1 MTTEKEK
8 DNEGEVAVEETRDE
22 WSGKLDFV
30 MSALSFAVG
39 MGNLW
44 RFPYLCYRNGGGA
57 FIIPYVVM
65 MVVLGYPLLFLELSL
80 GQYGRKGIV
89 DVWRACPVFKGIGWG
104 MFCVSAFTSIYYN
117 MTISWCFY
125 YLFASFARD
134 VPWRGCLNNW
144 NTKACTTVDDTQMRY
159 NCTNHNGT
167 LNLNK
172 TCVSRLDVGDLQFD
186 TLVNISKST
195 ERISA
200 SEEYF
205 HNHVLGLSSGIT
217 EFGSVQWALAL
228 CLLFSWI
235 LVFISLARGIKV
247 SGKVTYVTAMF
258 PYFVLII
265 LMVRG
270 FTLDG
275 AWQGIL
281 YYITPVWS
289 KLLSAKVWGDAAIQV
304 FFSLSMC
311 WGGMITLA
319 SYNPFNN
326 NCLRDSIVV
335 ATGDML
341 TSIFSG
347 LVIFAILGYMA
358 NEMGVDV
365 SQVAKQGPGLA
376 FVVYPEICTKLPVAP
391 LWCAL
396 FMIMLINVGMG
407 SQMAIVSTV
416 QTTICEQFDLEKG
429 KKPVLV
435 LLAICI
441 IAFLLGLLVATNGG
455 IYLLLLMDSYCATYS
470 CLVLAI
476 FECIALAWVYGVDNF
491 LRDIET
497 MIGSKPGIW
506 WKICWKGLTPGILV
520 CILISLAIDFKR
532 TSYGDYVLPIGAE
545 VAASFLTTIA
555 ILCVP
560 AWALYMCVPLFS
572 RGILTTGEIWQK
584 VTSPEKAWSHVSTE
598 DIELEEKSLQANNNT
613 NGHQPHLYP
622 ELA

>member
-1 MTTEKEK
+1 MSSEKE
-8 DNEGEVAVEETRDE
+8 EMAGEEKRDE

-44 RFPYLCYRNGGGA
+44 RFPYLCYKNGGGA
-57 FIIPYVVM
+57 FIIPYVLM
-65 MVVLGYPLLFLELSL
+65 MAVLGYPLLFLELSL

-89 DVWRACPVFKGIGWG
+89 DVWRVCPVFKGIGWG

-117 MTISWCFY
+117 MTIAWCFF
-125 YLFASFARD
+125 YLFASFAKD
-134 VPWRGCLNNW
+134 VPWRGCDNDW
-144 NTKACTTVDDTQMRY
+144 NTDACTTFDDTQMRY
-159 NCTNHNGT
+159 NCTNNNGT
-167 LNLNK
+167 LSTNK
-172 TCVSRLDVGDLQFD
+172 TCVYRSDVGDLEFEK
-186 TLVNISKST
+186 LVNVSKIT
-195 ERISA
+195 ERVSA

-205 HNHVLGLSSGIT
+205 HNYVLGLSSGIT

-258 PYFVLII
+258 PYVVLII

-275 AWQGIL
+275 AMQGII
-281 YYITPVWS
+281 YYVTPVWD
-289 KLLSAKVWGDAAIQV
+289 KLLSPKVWGDAAIQA
-304 FFSLSMC
+304 FFSLSLC

-358 NEMGVDV
+358 NELGVSV
-365 SQVAKQGPGLA
+365 GEVAKQGPGLA
-376 FVVYPEICTKLPVAP
+376 FVVYPEVVTKLPVSP
-391 LWCAL
+391 LWSAL

-407 SQMAIVSTV
+407 SQMAITSTV
-416 QTTICEQFDLEKG
+416 QTTICEQFGLEKG
-429 KKPVLV
+429 RNPIIV
-435 LLAICI
+435 LLSVCV

-476 FECIALAWVYGVDNF
+476 FECIALGWVYGVDKF
-491 LRDIET
+491 MRDIET
-497 MIGSKPGIW
+497 MIGSKPGLW
-506 WKICWKGLTPGILV
+506 WKICWKGLTPGILLAL
-520 CILISLAIDFKR
+520 LISLALDFKR
-532 TSYGDYVLPIGAE
+532 TSYGSYVLPLSGDI
-545 VAASFLTTIA
+545 AASFLCITG

-560 AWALYMCVPLFS
+560 VVAAIMWYRADNRMTFKEKWRAV
-572 RGILTTGEIWQK
+572 TT
-584 VTSPEKAWSHVSTE
+584 PEKAWSHVPTE
-598 DIELEEKSLQANNNT
+598 DIPFDEKGVSHANNNAD
-613 NGHQPHLYP
+613 GLYP
-622 ELA
+622 SLA